1 MINAN
6 KVDYI
11 KVQILENKDISDL
24 IDFDKYIA
32 SVEFNEKTYKFLYGN
47 IKYKSALDIINEL
60 DIKVKSF
67 YKVLDNDNKE
77 SYYNEILLTIS
88 ELIFRLRLDFG
99 LKS

>member
-32 SVEFNEKTYKFLYGN
+32 SIEYNEKTYKFLYGG
-47 IKYKSALDIINEL
+47 IKYKSASDIINEL

-77 SYYNEILLTIS
+77 VVYNEILLSIA
-88 ELIFRLRLDFG
+88 ELMFRLRLDLG